1 MFTMKTI
8 STFKALILSAL
19 LLSLSACVLVPPPTN
34 EDTLTDAD
42 LIRAA
47 QQKESAPTEGAQ
59 QWVIGYHH
67 GIAVVKSFQCSD
79 LCPQN
84 TLRVI
89 YYDVP
94 TGTTC
99 ESIGGVTKSILV
111 PFAIS
116 VRAKEYCFPKAIA
129 DYWESYPA
137 KSY

>member
-1 MFTMKTI
+1 MHTTKFLTLSI
-8 STFKALILSAL
+8 LIA
-19 LLSLSACVLVPPPTN
+19 SLTACVSLPTN

-47 QQKESAPTEGAQ
+47 KQKESAPTEGAQ
-59 QWVIGYHH
+59 QWVIGVHN
-67 GIAVVKSFQCSD
+67 GIEVVKSFQCSD

-94 TGTTC
+94 ADATC
-99 ESIGGVTKSILV
+99 ESVGGVTKSILV
-111 PFAIS
+111 PIAIT
-116 VRAKEYCFPKAIA
+116 VMPKKYCFPKAIA

-137 KSY
+137 KS

>member
-1 MFTMKTI
+1 MKKSAT
-8 STFKALILSAL
+8 KALTLSAL
-19 LLSLSACVLVPPPTN
+19 FLSLSLSACVLVSPPTN
-34 EDTLTDAD
+34 EDTLTDVD

-59 QWVIGYHH
+59 QWVIGVHN
-67 GIAVVKSFQCSD
+67 GVKVVKSFQCSD

-94 TGTTC
+94 NDATC
-99 ESIGGVTKSILV
+99 DSIGGVTKSILV

-116 VRAKEYCFPKAIA
+116 VRAQEYCFPKAIA
-129 DYWESYPA
+129 DYWQNAPGR
-137 KSY
+137 

>member
-1 MFTMKTI
+1 MQTTKLLTLSI
-8 STFKALILSAL
+8 LIA
-19 LLSLSACVLVPPPTN
+19 SLTACVSLPTN

-47 QQKESAPTEGAQ
+47 KQKESAPTEGAQ
-59 QWVIGYHH
+59 QWVIGVHN
-67 GIAVVKSFQCSD
+67 GIEVVKSFQCSD

-94 TGTTC
+94 ADATC
-99 ESIGGVTKSILV
+99 ESVGGVTKSILV
-111 PFAIS
+111 PIAIT
-116 VRAKEYCFPKAIA
+116 VMPKKYCFPKAIA

-137 KSY
+137 KS

>member
-1 MFTMKTI
+1 MHTTKLFT
-8 STFKALILSAL
+8 LILLIA
-19 LLSLSACVLVPPPTN
+19 SLTTCVSLPTN

-47 QQKESAPTEGAQ
+47 EQKESAPIEGAQ

-94 TGTTC
+94 TDATC

-111 PFAIS
+111 PIAIT
-116 VRAKEYCFPKAIA
+116 VMPKEYCFPKAIA
-129 DYWESYPA
+129 DYWESYSA
-137 KSY
+137 KS

>member
-1 MFTMKTI
+1 MQTTKLLTLSI
-8 STFKALILSAL
+8 LIA
-19 LLSLSACVLVPPPTN
+19 SLTACVSLPTN

-47 QQKESAPTEGAQ
+47 EQKESSPTEGAQ
-59 QWVIGYHH
+59 QWVIGVHN
-67 GIAVVKSFQCSD
+67 GIEVVKSFQCSD

-94 TGTTC
+94 ADATC
-99 ESIGGVTKSILV
+99 ESVGGVTKSILV
-111 PFAIS
+111 PIAIT
-116 VRAKEYCFPKAIA
+116 VMPKKYCFPKAIA

-137 KSY
+137 KS

>member
-1 MFTMKTI
+1 MKI
-8 STFKALILSAL
+8 STTKLLVLTAL
-19 LLSLSACVLVPPPTN
+19 LLSLTACVSLLTN

-47 QQKESAPTEGAQ
+47 QQKENTPTEGAQ
-59 QWVIGYHH
+59 QWVIGVHN
-67 GIAVVKSFQCSD
+67 GIEVVKSFQCSD

-89 YYDVP
+89 YYNVP
-94 TGTTC
+94 TDAAC
-99 ESIGGVTKSILV
+99 DSIGGVSKSILV

-116 VRAKEYCFPKAIA
+116 VKAKVYCFPKAIA

-137 KSY
+137 KS

>member
-1 MFTMKTI
+1 MHITKLFT
-8 STFKALILSAL
+8 LILLIA
-19 LLSLSACVLVPPPTN
+19 SLTACVSLLTN

-47 QQKESAPTEGAQ
+47 EQKESSPTEGAQ
-59 QWVIGYHH
+59 QRIIGVHN
-67 GIAVVKSFQCSD
+67 GIEVVKSFQCSD

-94 TGTTC
+94 ADATC
-99 ESIGGVTKSILV
+99 ESVGGVTKSILV
-111 PFAIS
+111 PIAIT
-116 VRAKEYCFPKAIA
+116 VMPKKYCFPKAIA

-137 KSY
+137 KS

>member
-1 MFTMKTI
+1 MQIT
-8 STFKALILSAL
+8 STAKILALSTL
-19 LLSLSACVLVPPPTN
+19 LLSLSACVSLPTN

-47 QQKESAPTEGAQ
+47 QQKENPPTDGAE
-59 QWVIGYHH
+59 QWVIGVHN

-94 TGTTC
+94 TDATC

-116 VRAKEYCFPKAIA
+116 VKAKVYCFPKAIA

-137 KSY
+137 KS

>member
-1 MFTMKTI
+1 MKITSTVKAFT
-8 STFKALILSAL
+8 LSAL
-19 LLSLSACVLVPPPTN
+19 LLSLSACVSLPTN

-47 QQKESAPTEGAQ
+47 EQKESSPTEGAQ
-59 QWVIGYHH
+59 QRIIGVHN
-67 GIAVVKSFQCSD
+67 GIEVVKSFQCSD

-94 TGTTC
+94 ADATC
-99 ESIGGVTKSILV
+99 ESVGGVTKSILV
-111 PFAIS
+111 PIAIT
-116 VRAKEYCFPKAIA
+116 VMPKKYCFPKAIA

-137 KSY
+137 KS

>member
-1 MFTMKTI
+1 MHITKLFT
-8 STFKALILSAL
+8 LIPLIANL
-19 LLSLSACVLVPPPTN
+19 TACVSLPTN

-47 QQKESAPTEGAQ
+47 EQKESSPTEGAQ
-59 QWVIGYHH
+59 QRIIGVHN
-67 GIAVVKSFQCSD
+67 GIEVVKSFQCSD

-94 TGTTC
+94 ADATC
-99 ESIGGVTKSILV
+99 ERVGGVTKSILV
-111 PFAIS
+111 PIAIT
-116 VRAKEYCFPKAIA
+116 VMPKKYCFPKAIA

-137 KSY
+137 KS

>member
-1 MFTMKTI
+1 MQTTKLLTLSI
-8 STFKALILSAL
+8 LIANLT
-19 LLSLSACVLVPPPTN
+19 ACVSLPTN

-47 QQKESAPTEGAQ
+47 QQKENTPTEGAQ
-59 QWVIGYHH
+59 QWVIGVHN
-67 GIAVVKSFQCSD
+67 GIEVVKSFQCSD

-94 TGTTC
+94 TDATC

-116 VRAKEYCFPKAIA
+116 VKAKEYCFPQAIA
-129 DYWESYPA
+129 EYWESYPA
-137 KSY
+137 KS

>member
-1 MFTMKTI
+1 MKTT
-8 STFKALILSAL
+8 STAKALTLSAL
-19 LLSLSACVLVPPPTN
+19 LLSLTACVSLPTN
-34 EDTLTDAD
+34 EDTLTEAN

-47 QQKESAPTEGAQ
+47 QQKESVPTEGVQ

-94 TGTTC
+94 TDATC
-99 ESIGGVTKSILV
+99 ESIGGVTKSILSPYGRIV
-111 PFAIS
+111 
-116 VRAKEYCFPKAIA
+116 VTPK
-129 DYWESYPA
+129 
-137 KSY
+137 

>member
-8 STFKALILSAL
+8 STFKALILIAL
-19 LLSLSACVLVPPPTN
+19 LLSLSACVLVSPPTN

-42 LIRAA
+42 LIQAA
-47 QQKESAPTEGAQ
+47 EQKESAPTEGAQ

-94 TGTTC
+94 TNATC

-111 PFAIS
+111 PIAIT
-116 VRAKEYCFPKAIA
+116 VMPKDYCFPKVIA
-129 DYWESYPA
+129 KYWGSDA
-137 KSY
+137 Q

>member
-1 MFTMKTI
+1 MKT
-8 STFKALILSAL
+8 STAKALILNAL
-19 LLSLSACVLVPPPTN
+19 LLSLTACVSLPTN

-47 QQKESAPTEGAQ
+47 EQKESAPTEGVQ
-59 QWVIGYHH
+59 KWVIGYHH

-94 TGTTC
+94 TDATC

-111 PFAIS
+111 PIAIT
-116 VRAKEYCFPKAIA
+116 VMPKDYCFPKVIA
-129 DYWESYPA
+129 KYWGSDA
-137 KSY
+137 Q

>member
-1 MFTMKTI
+1 MFTMKITSTTKALTI
-8 STFKALILSAL
+8 STL
-19 LLSLSACVLVPPPTN
+19 LLSLSACVSLPTN

-42 LIRAA
+42 LIQAA

-59 QWVIGYHH
+59 QWVIGVHN
-67 GIAVVKSFQCSD
+67 GVKVVKSFQCSD

-94 TGTTC
+94 TDATC
-99 ESIGGVTKSILV
+99 DSIGGVTKSILV

-129 DYWESYPA
+129 EYWQSAPA
-137 KSY
+137 K

>member
-1 MFTMKTI
+1 MKII
-8 STFKALILSAL
+8 STAKAITLNAL
-19 LLSLSACVLVPPPTN
+19 LLSLSACVSLPTN

-47 QQKESAPTEGAQ
+47 QQKENMPTEGAQ
-59 QWVIGYHH
+59 QWVIGVHN
-67 GIAVVKSFQCSD
+67 GIEVVKSFQCSD

-94 TGTTC
+94 NDATC
-99 ESIGGVTKSILV
+99 ESIGGVSKSILV

-116 VRAKEYCFPKAIA
+116 VKAKEYCFPQAIA
-129 DYWESYPA
+129 EYWESYPA
-137 KSY
+137 KS

>member
-1 MFTMKTI
+1 MKAI
-8 STFKALILSAL
+8 STIKAITLSIL
-19 LLSLSACVLVPPPTN
+19 LLSLSACVSLPTN

-47 QQKESAPTEGAQ
+47 EQKESAPTEGAQ

-94 TGTTC
+94 TDATC

-111 PFAIS
+111 PIAIT
-116 VRAKEYCFPKAIA
+116 VMPKDYCFPKVIA
-129 DYWESYPA
+129 KYWGSDA
-137 KSY
+137 Q

>member
-19 LLSLSACVLVPPPTN
+19 LLSLSACVLVSPPTN

-67 GIAVVKSFQCSD
+67 GIAVIKSFQCSD
-79 LCPQN
+79 RCPQN

-94 TGTTC
+94 TDAPC

-111 PFAIS
+111 PIAIT
-116 VRAKEYCFPKAIA
+116 VMPKKYCFPKAIA

-137 KSY
+137 KS

>member
-1 MFTMKTI
+1 MKTT
-8 STFKALILSAL
+8 STAKALTLSAL
-19 LLSLSACVLVPPPTN
+19 LLSLTACVSLPTN

-47 QQKESAPTEGAQ
+47 QQKENTPTEGAQ

-94 TGTTC
+94 ADATC

-111 PFAIS
+111 PFAIG
-116 VRAKEYCFPKAIA
+116 VKAKEYCFPKAIA

-137 KSY
+137 KS

>member
-1 MFTMKTI
+1 MLTMKRTSTAKALTL
-8 STFKALILSAL
+8 STF
-19 LLSLSACVLVPPPTN
+19 LLSLSACALVSPPTN
-34 EDTLTDAD
+34 EDTLTDVD
-42 LIRAA
+42 LILAA
-47 QQKESAPTEGAQ
+47 EQKESAPTEGAQ

-94 TGTTC
+94 TDATC

-111 PFAIS
+111 PIAIT
-116 VRAKEYCFPKAIA
+116 VMPKKYCFPKAIA

-137 KSY
+137 KS

>member
-1 MFTMKTI
+1 MHTTKFLTLSI
-8 STFKALILSAL
+8 LIA
-19 LLSLSACVLVPPPTN
+19 SLTACVSLPTN

-47 QQKESAPTEGAQ
+47 KQKESAPTEGAQ
-59 QWVIGYHH
+59 QWVIGVHN
-67 GIAVVKSFQCSD
+67 GIEVVKSFQCSD

-94 TGTTC
+94 SDATC
-99 ESIGGVTKSILV
+99 ESVGGVTKSILV
-111 PFAIS
+111 PIAIT
-116 VRAKEYCFPKAIA
+116 VMPKEYCFPKAIS

-137 KSY
+137 KS

>member
-1 MFTMKTI
+1 MKKT
-8 STFKALILSAL
+8 STAKALTLSAL
-19 LLSLSACVLVPPPTN
+19 LLSLSACVLVSPPTN

-47 QQKESAPTEGAQ
+47 QQKESVPTEGVQ

-94 TGTTC
+94 ADATC

-116 VRAKEYCFPKAIA
+116 VKAKEYCFPKAIA

-137 KSY
+137 KS

>member
-1 MFTMKTI
+1 MKT
-8 STFKALILSAL
+8 TLTTKAFTISAL
-19 LLSLSACVLVPPPTN
+19 LLSLSSCVSLPTN
-34 EDTLTDAD
+34 DDTLTEAD

-47 QQKESAPTEGAQ
+47 QQKENTPTEGAQ
-59 QWVIGYHH
+59 QWVIGVHN
-67 GIAVVKSFQCSD
+67 GIEVVKSFQCSD

-94 TGTTC
+94 TDAAC

-111 PFAIS
+111 PIAIT
-116 VRAKEYCFPKAIA
+116 VMPKKYCFPKAIA

-137 KSY
+137 KS

>member
-1 MFTMKTI
+1 MKTT
-8 STFKALILSAL
+8 STVKAFTLSAL
-19 LLSLSACVLVPPPTN
+19 FSSLSACVSLPTN

-47 QQKESAPTEGAQ
+47 QQKESVPTEGVQ

-94 TGTTC
+94 ADATC
-99 ESIGGVTKSILV
+99 ESIGGVSKSILV

-116 VRAKEYCFPKAIA
+116 VKAKVYCFPKAIA

-137 KSY
+137 KS

>member
-1 MFTMKTI
+1 MFSMKTT
-8 STFKALILSAL
+8 SATKALTLSAL
-19 LLSLSACVLVPPPTN
+19 LLSLSACVSLPTN
-34 EDTLTDAD
+34 EDTLTDAE

-59 QWVIGYHH
+59 QLVIGVHN
-67 GIAVVKSFQCSD
+67 GIEVVKSFLCSD

-94 TGTTC
+94 ADATC

-116 VRAKEYCFPKAIA
+116 VKAKEYCFPKAIA

-137 KSY
+137 KS

>member
-8 STFKALILSAL
+8 SIAKAITLSTL
-19 LLSLSACVLVPPPTN
+19 LLRLSACVLVSPPTN

-47 QQKESAPTEGAQ
+47 EQKESAPTEGAQ
-59 QWVIGYHH
+59 QWVIGYNH

-94 TGTTC
+94 ADLTC
-99 ESIGGVTKSILV
+99 ESISGVTKSILV
-111 PFAIS
+111 PIAIT
-116 VRAKEYCFPKAIA
+116 VMPKDYCFPKVIA
-129 DYWESYPA
+129 KYWGSDA
-137 KSY
+137 

>member
-1 MFTMKTI
+1 MFTMKTSI
-8 STFKALILSAL
+8 AKVLTLSAL
-19 LLSLSACVLVPPPTN
+19 FLSLSACVSLPTN

-42 LIRAA
+42 LVRAA

-89 YYDVP
+89 YYDLP
-94 TGTTC
+94 SDATC

-111 PFAIS
+111 PIAIT
-116 VRAKEYCFPKAIA
+116 VMPKEYCFPKAIA

-137 KSY
+137 KS

>member
-1 MFTMKTI
+1 MLTMKKT
-8 STFKALILSAL
+8 SNAKALTLSAL
-19 LLSLSACVLVPPPTN
+19 LLSLSACALVSPPTN

-47 QQKESAPTEGAQ
+47 EQKESAPTEGAQ

-94 TGTTC
+94 TDATC
-99 ESIGGVTKSILV
+99 ESVGGVTKSILV
-111 PFAIS
+111 PIAIT
-116 VRAKEYCFPKAIA
+116 VMPKDYCFPKVIA
-129 DYWESYPA
+129 KYWGSDA
-137 KSY
+137 Q

>member
-1 MFTMKTI
+1 MFTMKTT
-8 STFKALILSAL
+8 STVKAFTLSAL
-19 LLSLSACVLVPPPTN
+19 FLSLSACVSLPTN

-42 LIRAA
+42 LIQAA

-94 TGTTC
+94 ADATC
-99 ESIGGVTKSILV
+99 KGVGGVTKSILV
-111 PFAIS
+111 PIAIT
-116 VRAKEYCFPKAIA
+116 VMPKKYCFPKAIA

-137 KSY
+137 KS

>member
-1 MFTMKTI
+1 MFTIKTK
-8 STFKALILSAL
+8 STAKALTLSAL
-19 LLSLSACVLVPPPTN
+19 LLSLSACVLVSPPTN
-34 EDTLTDAD
+34 EDTMTDAD

-47 QQKESAPTEGAQ
+47 EQKESAPTQGAQ

-67 GIAVVKSFQCSD
+67 GVAVVKSFQCSD

-94 TGTTC
+94 TDANC

-111 PFAIS
+111 PIAIT
-116 VRAKEYCFPKAIA
+116 VMPKDYCFPKVIA
-129 DYWESYPA
+129 KYWGSDA
-137 KSY
+137 

>member
-1 MFTMKTI
+1 MQTTKLLTLSI
-8 STFKALILSAL
+8 LIA
-19 LLSLSACVLVPPPTN
+19 SLTACVSLPTN
-34 EDTLTDAD
+34 EDTLTEAD

-47 QQKESAPTEGAQ
+47 QQKENTPTEGAQ
-59 QWVIGYHH
+59 QWVIGVHN
-67 GIAVVKSFQCSD
+67 GIEVVKSFQCSD

-94 TGTTC
+94 ADATC

-116 VRAKEYCFPKAIA
+116 VKAKEYCFPKAIA

-137 KSY
+137 KS